1 MQSGKGQSMDLKG
14 VWLTILALVSLLAI
28 VSGVWFAW
36 YTDREKTMTEA
47 RTALLRTADA
57 VRFSHTRILRGLT
70 GLAAF
75 PGTTETVNS
84 TLPPDNKE
92 ILAALEVVRNVIG
105 SDLVYLMDA
114 TGMTVGCTPYGENRG
129 QTLTGNNYA
138 FRPYFSDIM
147 SHKADSVV
155 YAALGIT
162 TGKRGLYLSVP
173 VTGNDGLPGVAVA
186 KMGLHSID
194 ETLHA
199 DPMPVGLLTPNRIV
213 IAANQQEWLFKAAP
227 SLTETRRRKILSSR
241 QFGDQA
247 LEYLAVDP
255 TSGQV
260 VLEGKTYNV
269 LSLPV
274 FGNGWHIFR
283 LSSPPGLDLG
293 RAFSYALGLLLFT
306 WCGAAISFFILK
318 RRQAI
323 KELFRSQ
330 SALKLAHTRMKALM
344 DSVQAGIVL
353 VRGSDRSIVDANPAA
368 ARMAGVTVEDLIGST
383 CNAYL
388 CPAETGKCPV
398 FDLGQE
404 VDNTERTIR
413 RADGTRIPVLKTVT
427 RVDLDGEEHLL
438 ESFLDISDLKQGE
451 AELLAVNAQLEEAME
466 RANKMAMEAE
476 MASMAK
482 SDFLANMSHEIRT
495 PMNGVIGM
503 TGLLLETELSDK
515 QRHYAGIV
523 KTSGESLLILINDIL
538 DFSKI
543 EAGKLDLEMRDF
555 DLLQLLD
562 DFGTAMALQAHEKG
576 LELICAAESDVPAQL
591 CGDPDRLR
599 QILTNL
605 TGNAIKFTH
614 QGEVAVRVARVTD
627 HEKGPADESVVLRFS
642 ISDTGIGIPE
652 DKLGI
657 LFSKF
662 TQVDTSTTRQ
672 FGGTG
677 LGLAI
682 SRQLA
687 ELMGGTVGVRSTQGR
702 GSEFWFTACFK
713 PSLAPARK
721 EQALSAGPADVHAL
735 IVDDNA
741 RILLVEDNTIN
752 QMVALGILK
761 NLGLSAD
768 VAANGRE
775 AVEAYTADPY
785 DLIFMDVQMPEMDGF
800 AATRR
805 IRSFES
811 AAGSHHAPIIAMT
824 AHAMAGDRERC
835 LEAGMDSYVTK
846 PIDPRVLAEELAKWL
861 KKPQDTGAAPESAGD
876 ITPRREGIPD
886 IYDRQ
891 AFIERMMGDEA
902 LADTILAG
910 FLEDMPEQM
919 GELHGLIAQGQAEQ
933 AGGQAHKIKGAAANI
948 SAGALQEVALSME
961 TAGKAGDLARLKT
974 LMPRLE
980 TRFDELKAM
989 LTQ

>member
-1 MQSGKGQSMDLKG
+1 MQHKAAWPIILILVSSLATGAG
-14 VWLTILALVSLLAI
+14 VWT
-28 VSGVWFAW
+28 AW
-36 YTDREKTMTEA
+36 WTDQESTMTEA
-47 RTALLRTADA
+47 GTAIMKTAEA
-57 VRFSHTRILRGLT
+57 VTFSHGQVLQGLK

-75 PGTTETVNS
+75 SGTKKTANS

-92 ILAALEVVRNVIG
+92 ILAALEVARNTIG
-105 SDLVYLMDA
+105 ADLVYLMDA
-114 TGMTVGCTPYGENRG
+114 AGMTVGCSPYGKNRG

-138 FRPYFSDIM
+138 FRPYFSDII
-147 SHKADSVV
+147 SGKTDSVV
-155 YAALGIT
+155 YAALGVT

-173 VTGNDGLPGVAVA
+173 VTGDGNLLGVAVA

-194 ETLHA
+194 RTLHA
-199 DPMPVGLLTPNRIV
+199 DPLPVGIFTPNRV
-213 IAANQQEWLFKAAP
+213 VFAANRPDWLFKAAP
-227 SLTETRRRKILSSR
+227 SLTETRRRDILSSR
-241 QFGDQA
+241 QFGDQPLA
-247 LEYLAVDP
+247 YLTMDP
-255 TSGQV
+255 GSDRVT
-260 VLEGKTYNV
+260 LEGDTYDV
-269 LSLPV
+269 LSQPV
-274 FGNGWHIFR
+274 FGNGWQLIR
-283 LSSPPGLDLG
+283 LSTPPRLDTG
-293 RAFSYALGLLLFT
+293 RAFSHALGFLIFA
-306 WCGAAISFFILK
+306 WCGVAISFFILK
-318 RRQAI
+318 RRQTI
-323 KELFRSQ
+323 KELLHSR
-330 SALKLAHTRMKALM
+330 SALKLAHTRMRALM

-353 VRGSDRSIVDANPAA
+353 VRGSDRCIVDANPAA
-368 ARMAGVTVEDLIGST
+368 ARMAGVSVGDLIGST

-413 RADGTRIPVLKTVT
+413 RADGTKVPVLKTVT
-427 RVDLDGEEHLL
+427 KVDLDGEAHLL

-451 AELLAVNAQLEEAME
+451 AKLLAVNAQLEEAME
-466 RANKMAMEAE
+466 RANKMTMEAE

-515 QRHYAGIV
+515 QRHYADIV

-562 DFGTAMALQAHEKG
+562 DFGAAMTLQAHEKG
-576 LELICAAESDVPAQL
+576 LELICTAESDVPGQL

-614 QGEVAVRVARVTD
+614 QGEVTVRVARVTAED
-627 HEKGPADESVVLRFS
+627 KTSPDDSVVLIFS
-642 ISDTGIGIPE
+642 ITDTGVGIPE
-652 DKLGI
+652 DKLDI

-662 TQVDTSTTRQ
+662 TQVDASTTRQ

-687 ELMGGTVGVRSTQGR
+687 EMMGGAVGVRSTEGR

-713 PSLAPARK
+713 PSMERTREENMQPAGQVDAPA
-721 EQALSAGPADVHAL
+721 S

-761 NLGLSAD
+761 NMGLSAD

-775 AVEAYTADPY
+775 AVKAYTADPY

-800 AATRR
+800 EATRR

-811 AAGSHHAPIIAMT
+811 AAGNHHIPIIAMT

-846 PIDPRVLAEELAKWL
+846 PIDPRVLAEEMAKWL
-861 KKPQDTGAAPESAGD
+861 KKPQDLGAAPESAGD

-919 GELHGLIAQGQAEQ
+919 GILHRLIEQGRTEQ

-961 TAGKAGDLARLKT
+961 TAGKAGDLPQLTA
-974 LMPRLE
+974 LMPQLE
-980 TRFDELKAM
+980 TCFNELKAM
-989 LTQ
+989 LPR